1 MGHKLVFNIERV
13 GRKTLLAQ
21 KKHDLREWG
30 NLSHTDP
37 KAKSLNFVLHGS
49 GDCVQDVDTLMET
62 KSVKVRKDNEKPYT
76 RIVISASPEL
86 FEDTK
91 KSKEWINNSLGF
103 LRETW
108 GDGFVYAVLHMDET
122 TPHIH
127 AVVVPVVETKRG
139 LISSHHT
146 HPATK
151 GLNSFARLR
160 KTASD
165 RLGLEYGEQGNK
177 PQTKAEREAKEILS
191 RTNAVAF
198 HRLDQVDAEYETV
211 RTLRQNLEDDRDVVF
226 KQFEALEKQR
236 QALQREQEAHNRRA
250 LTLHHEAVRLKDL
263 EVAARAK
270 DLVARPC
277 SEPIRLP
284 HPEPAR
290 KRSRHRHRDEI
301 R

>member
-13 GRKTLLAQ
+13 GRKTLIAQ

-30 NLSHTDP
+30 DLSHTNP

-62 KSVKVRKDNEKPYT
+62 KSVKVRKDNENPYT

-127 AVVVPVVETKRG
+127 AVVVPIVETKRG

-198 HRLDQVDAEYETV
+198 HRLDQVDAEYANV
-211 RTLRQNLEDDRDVVF
+211 RTLRQNLEDDRDAVF

-236 QALQREQEAHNRRA
+236 QTLQREQEANNRRA
-250 LTLHHEAVRLKDL
+250 VMLHNEAVRLKDL
-263 EVAARAK
+263 DAASRVKALAAPTWS
-270 DLVARPC
+270 D
-277 SEPIRLP
+277 PIQLP
-284 HPEPAR
+284 QPEPER
-290 KRSRHRHRDEI
+290 KRSRQRQRQEV